1 MKKRKRN
8 KKSKKIMLLFVLV
21 LAFLIYQNYPYIF
34 DTFLTN
40 FSDYSII
47 YEKENPNYTGRGQQ
61 ESKNSDGYF
70 TIFTTE
76 ETHQKIYKEYKQNEP
91 APWFDKPYWGGT
103 MEENGCGITALSI
116 ILSGYG
122 KNVTP
127 EDLREKYYPVL
138 ATEKI
143 STELS
148 STFGIQNSD
157 FYFDSTHL
165 SKKSILEHLQ
175 SNRPILICVWNQPR
189 ENRWTEKSH
198 YMVLLATARKR
209 KSLCF

>member
-1 MKKRKRN
+1 MKKKIQIILAAVN
-8 KKSKKIMLLFVLV
+8 KKAKIVMVILPFLLPKKHTKKFTKNINKTNLPHGM
-21 LAFLIYQNYPYIF
+21 
-34 DTFLTN
+34 TSLT
-40 FSDYSII
+40 
-47 YEKENPNYTGRGQQ
+47 G
-61 ESKNSDGYF
+61 
-70 TIFTTE
+70 
-76 ETHQKIYKEYKQNEP
+76 
-91 APWFDKPYWGGT
+91 GGT

>member
-1 MKKRKRN
+1 MDLPHGM
-8 KKSKKIMLLFVLV
+8 I
-21 LAFLIYQNYPYIF
+21 
-34 DTFLTN
+34 
-40 FSDYSII
+40 
-47 YEKENPNYTGRGQQ
+47 NPTG
-61 ESKNSDGYF
+61 
-70 TIFTTE
+70 
-76 ETHQKIYKEYKQNEP
+76 
-91 APWFDKPYWGGT
+91 GGT

-165 SKKSILEHLQ
+165 SKNSIIEHLQ

-198 YMVLLATARKR
+198 YMVFLATDGKDKVYVSNPNGGKQDS
-209 KSLCF
+209 KSSGWYDIDEVLPYVAKVLYIESYQ